1 MSANLEIFSPKN
13 FDEYIGQ
20 DRAKK
25 IAKVMLSASSMER
38 RPLPNILIDGSYGL
52 GKTSLAKVIFNELKI
67 KPRIIDASALN
78 KIIPPILTRQ
88 AAIIDEIHNLDPQVA
103 DTLNILIDEGKLSI
117 IGCTTNPG
125 MLPAPFR
132 SRFRNVHLDPYT
144 QDQIS
149 KILRLALD
157 RKLVPAPDRLVSEI
171 SKRSRLNPR
180 VGLNYL
186 AFIFDIMTVR
196 HESTL
201 SERTIKEAFQTLG
214 VDNKGFIDRDYKYM
228 EALQEER
235 PVGLQYL
242 SAMIG
247 VDAKTIETEIEP
259 YLLQTGHID
268 RMPRGRIKLKEI

>member
-1 MSANLEIFSPKN
+1 LSANLEIFSPKN